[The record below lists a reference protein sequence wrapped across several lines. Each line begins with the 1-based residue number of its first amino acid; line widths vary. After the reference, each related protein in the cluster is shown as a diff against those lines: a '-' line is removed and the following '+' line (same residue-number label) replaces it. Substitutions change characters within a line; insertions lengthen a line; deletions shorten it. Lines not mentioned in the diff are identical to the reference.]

1 MCVCVCVWEPGC
13 HVEMNFTRTTLVLES
28 TTLYCICVGFN
39 KRIAGRAQK
48 ECYCIS
54 CSESL
59 ISINTSIQVS
69 ANHGD
74 IALHFYHFYK
84 NKKNIRYSLLN
95 QHKDAFA

>member
-1 MCVCVCVWEPGC
+1 M
-13 HVEMNFTRTTLVLES
+13 EMNLTRTSLVLES

-54 CSESL
+54 CSESR

-69 ANHGD
+69 ANNGD
-74 IALHFYHFYK
+74 IALHFYLIF
-84 NKKNIRYSLLN
+84 IRITILNASIKRNELLSVL
-95 QHKDAFA
+95 FTL

>member
-1 MCVCVCVWEPGC
+1 
-13 HVEMNFTRTTLVLES
+13 MNLTLTTLVLES
-28 TTLYCICVGFN
+28 TTLYCICVGFS

-48 ECYCIS
+48 QCYCIS
-54 CSESL
+54 CSESR

-84 NKKNIRYSLLN
+84 NYNLECV
-95 QHKDAFA
+95 HKEKRIIVSVFYTEKSGLYEVNPR